1 MLRIDHLETRRS
13 SLMAGLVALLGATF
27 MLCFGRSEA
36 VLIVARVL
44 QGISAAVVWTVGIA
58 PCLGGSGLTRR
69 TGVDR
74 RHGSRGTSGS
84 SYGICIFRNVNWS
97 YSWSRSRWD
106 HLRSVR
112 VLCGFWSFVWVHWI
126 GLGIEGDTCGEEDCC
141 AIYWSISP
149 DRRPESRGRKVTI
162 FAGRSSR
169 HPRNSGG
176 ATRRPSPFT

>member
-1 MLRIDHLETRRS
+1 MLIIDHFETRRS

-44 QGISAAVVWTVGIA
+44 QGISAAVVWTVGNA
-58 PCLGGSGLTRR
+58 RFRTSGLTRR
-69 TGVDR
+69 ASVDC
-74 RHGSRGTSGS
+74 RHGPRGTSES
-84 SYGICIFRNVNWS
+84 SCGVCVLSDVNWS

-169 HPRNSGG
+169 HPRNSGR
-176 ATRRPSPFT
+176 TSRRLSPFT